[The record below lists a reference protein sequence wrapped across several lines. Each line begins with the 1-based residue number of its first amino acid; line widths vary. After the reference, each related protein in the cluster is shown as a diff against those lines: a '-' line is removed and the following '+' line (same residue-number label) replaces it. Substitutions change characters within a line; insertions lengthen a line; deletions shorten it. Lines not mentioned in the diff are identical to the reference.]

1 MSQYLL
7 DTNILSHLVRDP
19 HGSGARR
26 IAEVGEQKVATSIV
40 CAAELRFGARKK
52 GSARLTA
59 QVEAILGILPVL
71 ALEPPADAHYAELR
85 ADLERRGTPIGGNDM
100 LIAAHALTIGAV
112 LVTDNVREFARV
124 ATLKVENWLE

>member
-7 DTNILSHLVRDP
+7 DTNILSSLVRDP
-19 HGSGARR
+19 HGSVARR

-59 QVEAILGILPVL
+59 QVEAILDILPVL

-85 ADLERRGTPIGGNDM
+85 ADLERRGAPIGGNDM
-100 LIAAHALTIGAV
+100 LIAAHALTIGAIV
-112 LVTDNVREFARV
+112 VTDNVSEFARV
-124 ATLKVENWLE
+124 ASLKIENWLD

>member
-7 DTNILSHLVRDP
+7 DTNILSSLVRDP
-19 HGSGARR
+19 HGSVARR
-26 IAEVGEQKVATSIV
+26 IAEVGEQTVATSIV

-59 QVEAILGILPVL
+59 QVEAILDILRVL
-71 ALEPPADAHYAELR
+71 ALEPPTDAHYAELR
-85 ADLERRGTPIGGNDM
+85 ADLERCGTPIGGNDM
-100 LIAAHALTIGAV
+100 LIAAHALTIDAI

-124 ATLKVENWLE
+124 ASLKVENWLD

>member
-19 HGSGARR
+19 HGSVARR

-59 QVEAILGILPVL
+59 QVKAILDILPVL
-71 ALEPPADAHYAELR
+71 PIEPPADAHYAELR

-100 LIAAHALTIGAV
+100 LIAAHALTIDAV
-112 LVTDNVREFARV
+112 LVTDNLSEFARV
-124 ATLKVENWLE
+124 ASLKVENWLD

>member
-19 HGSGARR
+19 HGSAARR

-52 GSARLTA
+52 GSARLTK
-59 QVEAILGILPVL
+59 QVEAILEILPVL
-71 ALEPPADAHYAELR
+71 ALDPPADAHYADLR
-85 ADLERRGTPIGGNDM
+85 ADLERRGAPIGGNDM
-100 LIAAHALTIGAV
+100 LIAAHALMIDAI

-124 ATLKVENWLE
+124 ASLKVENWLE

>member
-7 DTNILSHLVRDP
+7 DTNILSSLVRDP
-19 HGSGARR
+19 RGSIAQR
-26 IAEVGEQKVATSIV
+26 IAEVGEQKVATSII

-59 QVEAILGILPVL
+59 QVEAILDILPVL

-100 LIAAHALTIGAV
+100 LIAAHALTVDAI

-124 ATLKVENWLE
+124 ASLKVENWLE